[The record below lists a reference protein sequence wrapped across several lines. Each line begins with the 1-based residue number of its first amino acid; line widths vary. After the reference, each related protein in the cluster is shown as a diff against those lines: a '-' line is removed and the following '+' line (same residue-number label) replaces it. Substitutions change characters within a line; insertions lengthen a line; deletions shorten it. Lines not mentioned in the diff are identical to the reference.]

1 MTASGVAKAPFLR
14 SASSLALSAVLSFF
28 VSQSAFGTELHQP
41 KPQLRCGWFSNPTP
55 GNAWLVDRDAEWV
68 VGIQGGHQAEGD
80 WPEFRN
86 GEWVHFNRS
95 YGYGCA
101 CLNVIADRES
111 LEVKRILSA
120 KPRPLEACKKDP
132 ALAKRKPEA

>member
-1 MTASGVAKAPFLR
+1 MSGAATHLFLR
-14 SASSLALSAVLSFF
+14 SASSRAPSAVLSCFI
-28 VSQSAFGTELHQP
+28 SQSAVAAEPRQR

-55 GNAWLVDRDAEWV
+55 GNARLVDRGAEWV
-68 VGIQGGHQAEGD
+68 VGIQGGHQAKGD
-80 WPEFRN
+80 WPEFRK
-86 GEWVHFNRS
+86 GEWVRSNRS
-95 YGYGCA
+95 YGYDCA

-120 KPRPLEACKKDP
+120 RPRPLEACKKDP